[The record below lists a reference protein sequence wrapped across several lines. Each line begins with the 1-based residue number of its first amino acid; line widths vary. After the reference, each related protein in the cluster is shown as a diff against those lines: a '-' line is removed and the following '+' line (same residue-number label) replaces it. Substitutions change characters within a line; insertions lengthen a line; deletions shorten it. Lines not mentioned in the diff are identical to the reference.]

1 MPIALFC
8 RPQDAVQSVKLLT
21 NGYGDFNGQA
31 LVAFRLRGHRTKAL
45 AIRAPF
51 VGSQQMRTWNPSS
64 TPTPGSELVVLDLP
78 PGTKE
83 SHLFDYYKVIPE
95 LSSIRLTMNRGYKT
109 FVGKAVVG
117 FSSKQGCMKAWNL
130 GPVKVAGKQSR
141 RWVKGRLEG
150 KELFLKGVHMRRSV
164 PGFWVLARGL
174 APPIVAGNVPRR
186 SQRGNTGRGARA
198 VWKVKRGGW
207 CSALLWRPRYGR
219 GCVAMLPLST
229 LETLGTAG
237 LFPSGVVEKAHTAQP
252 PPPKKSRSA
261 GWSEVMGPH
270 SILSR
275 PECRLCCRKQTVI
288 VQESKQHNQT
298 WLKVGPDGGA

>member
-1 MPIALFC
+1 VEKKLQQYYSKKLAD
-8 RPQDAVQSVKLLT
+8 QGEKDAVQSVKLLT

-150 KELFLKGVHMRRSV
+150 KELFLKGSTKLTDEVVMERYKSLGPDAIIGITWHTKGQTDVHS
-164 PGFWVLARGL
+164 GQG
-174 APPIVAGNVPRR
+174 IVAFRTDKEMEQALAMG
-186 SQRGNTGRGARA
+186 GF
-198 VWKVKRGGW
+198 KVDED
-207 CSALLWRPRYGR
+207 AI
-219 GCVAMLPLST
+219 T
-229 LETLGTAG
+229 
-237 LFPSGVVEKAHTAQP
+237 VEKPTPLPAA
-252 PPPKKSRSA
+252 A
-261 GWSEVMGPH
+261 
-270 SILSR
+270 
-275 PECRLCCRKQTVI
+275 
-288 VQESKQHNQT
+288 SK
-298 WLKVGPDGGA
+298 GADFMET